1 MFSKLCSSLTILLT
15 VLLFARIPVFAQK
28 FFPDDPMLID
38 RDNLVD
44 AGEPRVMKLSDYYD
58 FLNNTFSS
66 PGDPSKKPA
75 ANANT
80 LGEVPDSSWFQ
91 NRHGQKRMTT
101 EELVRGPNTGN
112 GPSTTERWIVTEG
125 KTEGITPGFRIRD
138 SRGDH
143 YVIKFDPLTN
153 PEMAT
158 AAEVISTKF
167 FYAMGYNVPENFL
180 VFFRRDDLSVDK
192 AAEISVG
199 LGPKRRMTETDLD
212 QLLARTSMTSDK
224 RYRAVASK
232 VIEGRPIGPFRYFG
246 TRSDDPNDV
255 IPHEHRRELRGLKVF
270 SAWLNHDDSRAVN
283 THDSVVNAGGRRYV
297 RHYLIDFGSTLGS
310 GSVTAQKPRA
320 GAEYLWEPWPVFR
333 RIMTIGLWDSGW
345 IRVRYPDLPSIGRFE
360 SKTFEPQNWKPEYP
374 NSAFD
379 NALPDDCYW
388 AAKIVMAFTDD
399 DIGAVVRTGGL
410 TDSDGEQYL
419 IQALIERRNR
429 IGRYYFDQ
437 MLALD
442 NFALDENVVRF
453 AHLASQYR
461 FAEQPENYTVS
472 WFRFDNAK
480 NEKTTIGN
488 EVPVKGLTFA
498 VPPELM
504 SDGTQYF
511 GVEIKDST
519 KRGVKGE
526 TPAVS
531 LFLHRLSPGRI
542 IGIERTWNVQ

>member
-1 MFSKLCSSLTILLT
+1 
-15 VLLFARIPVFAQK
+15 
-28 FFPDDPMLID
+28 MLID
-38 RDNLVD
+38 RDGLID
-44 AGEPRVMKLSDYYD
+44 PGEPRVTKLSDYYD

-66 PGDPSKKPA
+66 PGDRSSKPA
-75 ANANT
+75 VNANT

-91 NRHGQKRMTT
+91 NRHGRQRMTIQ
-101 EELVRGPNTGN
+101 ELVRGPNTGT
-112 GPSTTERWIVTEG
+112 GPSVTERWIVTEG

-143 YVIKFDPLTN
+143 YVIKFDPVTN

-167 FYAMGYNVPENFL
+167 FYAMGYHVPENYL
-180 VFFRRDDLSVDK
+180 VFFRRDDLRVDK
-192 AAEISVG
+192 TAEISVG

-232 VIEGRPIGPFRYFG
+232 IIEGRPIGPFRYFG

-283 THDSVVNAGGRRYV
+283 TQDSVVNVAGRRYV

-320 GAEYLWEPWPVFR
+320 GAEYLWEPWPVLR
-333 RIMTIGLWDSGW
+333 RIISIGLWDSAW
-345 IRVRYPDLPSIGRFE
+345 IRVPYPDLPSIGRFE
-360 SKTFEPQNWKPEYP
+360 SKEFEPQNWKPEYP
-374 NSAFD
+374 NAAFD

-399 DIGAVVRTGGL
+399 DIRAVVRTGGL
-410 TDSDGEQYL
+410 TDSESEEYL
-419 IQALIERRNR
+419 IHTLIERRNK

-437 MLALD
+437 VLALD
-442 NFALDENVVRF
+442 SFVLDENLVRF
-453 AHLASQYR
+453 AHLPTQHGFSG
-461 FAEQPENYTVS
+461 QPENYTVS

-480 NEKTTIGN
+480 NEKIRVGN
-488 EVPVKGLTFA
+488 EASVAGRTLA
-498 VPPELM
+498 VPPELL
-504 SDGTQYF
+504 SNGTPYF
-511 GVEIKDST
+511 GVEIRNA
-519 KRGVKGE
+519 RGEFKGQ

-531 LFLHRLSPGRI
+531 LFMQRSTPSRI
-542 IGIERTWNVQ
+542 VGIERAWHVQ

>member
-1 MFSKLCSSLTILLT
+1 MFSKLCSLLTILL
-15 VLLFARIPVFAQK
+15 FAWIPASAQK
-28 FFPDDPMLID
+28 FLPDDPMLID
-38 RDNLVD
+38 RDDLID
-44 AGEPRVMKLSDYYD
+44 PGEPRVMKLSDYYD
-58 FLNNTFSS
+58 FLNNTFNP
-66 PGDPSKKPA
+66 PGDRSRKHA

-91 NRHGQKRMTT
+91 NRHGHTRMTT
-101 EELVRGPNTGN
+101 EELVRGPNKGN

-143 YVIKFDPLTN
+143 YVIKFDPVTN

-167 FYAMGYNVPENFL
+167 FYAMGYNVPENYL
-180 VFFRRDDLSVDK
+180 VFFRRDDLRVDRD
-192 AAEISVG
+192 AEISVG
-199 LGPKRRMTETDLD
+199 LGPRRRMTETDLD
-212 QLLARTSMTSDK
+212 QLLGRTSMTSDK

-232 VIEGRPIGPFRYFG
+232 IIEGRPIGPFRYFG

-283 THDSVVNAGGRRYV
+283 TQDSIVNDGRHRYI

-320 GAEYLWEPWPVFR
+320 GAEYLWEPWPVLR
-333 RIMTIGLWDSGW
+333 RIMTVGIWDSAW
-345 IRVRYPDLPSIGRFE
+345 IRVRYPESPSIGRFE

-374 NSAFD
+374 NAAFD

-399 DIGAVVRTGGL
+399 DVRAVVRTGSL
-410 TDSDGEQYL
+410 TDPEAEQYL
-419 IQALIERRNR
+419 IQTLIERRNK

-437 MLALD
+437 VLALD
-442 NFALDENVVRF
+442 GFALDENIVRF
-453 AHLASQYR
+453 AHLPTQHG
-461 FAEQPENYTVS
+461 FAGQPENYTVS

-480 NEKTTIGN
+480 NEKISVAN
-488 EVPVKGLTFA
+488 EYSVAGRTFA
-498 VPPELM
+498 VPPELL
-504 SDGTQYF
+504 SDGTPYF
-511 GVEIKDST
+511 GVEIRNSA
-519 KRGVKGE
+519 RRELKGE
-526 TPAVS
+526 APSVS
-531 LFLHRLSPGRI
+531 LFMHRFSPGRI
-542 IGIERTWNVQ
+542 IGVERTWHAQ

>member
-1 MFSKLCSSLTILLT
+1 MFSKLCSLLT
-15 VLLFARIPVFAQK
+15 VLLVAWIPASAQK
-28 FFPDDPMLID
+28 FLPDDPMLID
-38 RDNLVD
+38 RDGLID
-44 AGEPRVMKLSDYYD
+44 PGEPRVTKLSDYYD

-66 PGDPSKKPA
+66 PGDRSSKPA
-75 ANANT
+75 VNANT

-91 NRHGQKRMTT
+91 NRHGRQRMTIQ
-101 EELVRGPNTGN
+101 ELVRGPNTGT
-112 GPSTTERWIVTEG
+112 GPSVTERWIVTEG

-143 YVIKFDPLTN
+143 YVIKFDPVTN

-167 FYAMGYNVPENFL
+167 FYAMGYHVPENYL
-180 VFFRRDDLSVDK
+180 VFFRRDDLRVDK
-192 AAEISVG
+192 SAEISVG

-232 VIEGRPIGPFRYFG
+232 IIEGRPIGPFRYFG

-283 THDSVVNAGGRRYV
+283 TQDSVVNVGGRRYV

-320 GAEYLWEPWPVFR
+320 GAEYLWEPWPVLR
-333 RIMTIGLWDSGW
+333 RIISIGLWDSAW
-345 IRVRYPDLPSIGRFE
+345 IRVRYPELPSIGRFE
-360 SKTFEPQNWKPEYP
+360 SKEFEPQNWKPEYP
-374 NSAFD
+374 NAAFD

-399 DIGAVVRTGGL
+399 DIRAVVRTGGL
-410 TDSDGEQYL
+410 ADSESEEYL
-419 IQALIERRNR
+419 IHTLIERRNK

-437 MLALD
+437 VLALD
-442 NFALDENVVRF
+442 SFVLDENIVRF
-453 AHLASQYR
+453 AHLPTQHGFSG
-461 FAEQPENYTVS
+461 QPENYTVS

-480 NEKTTIGN
+480 NEKIRVGN
-488 EVPVKGLTFA
+488 EASVAGRTLA
-498 VPPELM
+498 VPTELL
-504 SDGTQYF
+504 SDGAPYF
-511 GVEIKDST
+511 GVEIRNSVG
-519 KRGVKGE
+519 RERKGE
-526 TPAVS
+526 TADVTLFMHRSPVS
-531 LFLHRLSPGRI
+531 RI
-542 IGIERTWNVQ
+542 VGIERTWHVQ

>member
-1 MFSKLCSSLTILLT
+1 MFSKLCSLLT
-15 VLLFARIPVFAQK
+15 VLLVAWIPASAQK
-28 FFPDDPMLID
+28 FLPDDPMLID
-38 RDNLVD
+38 LDGLID
-44 AGEPRVMKLSDYYD
+44 PGEPRVTKLSDYYD

-66 PGDPSKKPA
+66 PGDRSSKPA
-75 ANANT
+75 VNANT

-91 NRHGQKRMTT
+91 NRHGRQRMTIQ
-101 EELVRGPNTGN
+101 ELVRGPNTGT
-112 GPSTTERWIVTEG
+112 GPSVTERWIVTEG

-143 YVIKFDPLTN
+143 YVIKFDPVTN

-167 FYAMGYNVPENFL
+167 FYAMGYHVPENYL
-180 VFFRRDDLSVDK
+180 VFFRRDDLRVDK
-192 AAEISVG
+192 SAEISVG

-232 VIEGRPIGPFRYFG
+232 IIEGRPIGPFRYFG

-283 THDSVVNAGGRRYV
+283 TQDSIVNVGGRRYV

-320 GAEYLWEPWPVFR
+320 GAEYLWEPWPVLR
-333 RIMTIGLWDSGW
+333 RIISIGLWDSAW
-345 IRVRYPDLPSIGRFE
+345 IRVRYPELPSIGRFE
-360 SKTFEPQNWKPEYP
+360 SKEFEPQNWKPEYP
-374 NSAFD
+374 NAAFD

-399 DIGAVVRTGGL
+399 DIRAVVRTGGV
-410 TDSDGEQYL
+410 TDSESEEYL
-419 IQALIERRNR
+419 IHTLIERRNK

-437 MLALD
+437 VLALD
-442 NFALDENVVRF
+442 SFVLDENIVRF
-453 AHLASQYR
+453 AHLPTQHGFSA
-461 FAEQPENYTVS
+461 QPENYTVS

-480 NEKTTIGN
+480 NEKIRVGN
-488 EVPVKGLTFA
+488 EASVAGRTLA
-498 VPPELM
+498 VPPELL
-504 SDGTQYF
+504 SDGAHYF
-511 GVEIKDST
+511 GVEIRNSVG
-519 KRGVKGE
+519 RERKGE
-526 TPAVS
+526 TADVS
-531 LFLHRLSPGRI
+531 LFMHRSPVSRI
-542 IGIERTWNVQ
+542 VGIERTWHVQ